1 MNNKK
6 ETTKKAAPLL
16 TQLGIFGVILF
27 VSSLISALFPANFP
41 VPTPVIGL
49 VILYLLLTFKI
60 IKPEQVEKV
69 GSFFIGIL
77 GFLFVPSG
85 IQLAASLDIMKH
97 SGVKLVIM
105 IIISTVV
112 MLVSVALVATF
123 LIWARNKIFGK
134 KEDLD
139 KE

>member
-85 IQLAASLDIMKH
+85 IQLAASPRH
-97 SGVKLVIM
+97 HETFGSE
-105 IIISTVV
+105 ISDYDHH
-112 MLVSVALVATF
+112 LNGCHASLGSISCYISH
-123 LIWARNKIFGK
+123 LGP
-134 KEDLD
+134 
-139 KE
+139 